1 MRKKM
6 RNVILILLLSVVVGI
21 CGCSSPIK
29 TEKKDSTRWS
39 NNHAWQWYNDQP
51 WLVGCN
57 FTPSTAINQLEM
69 WQEDT
74 FDLETID
81 RELGWLN
88 AIGMNFVRVYLHDM
102 LWTQDKEGLLERI
115 EKFLQVAER
124 HNVKVMFVLLD
135 SCWNPRPQLGTQP
148 EPMPH
153 VHNSGWVQSPHIDL
167 LKDPNRYDELKD
179 YIVGVVGKFKNDD
192 RVLLWDIYN
201 EPGNIN
207 GPAFRAN
214 ELENKQDLALQLMNK
229 LFQWAREVQPSQP
242 VSVCVWNWDK
252 KKGNDFRSLNK
263 FALEN
268 SDIVTFHIYSD
279 AEKAQSQTMEL
290 VKYGRPIICT
300 EYLARTKE
308 NTFETMLPFFKKN
321 KIGACNWG
329 FVAGK
334 TQTQYPWESWDK
346 KFTAEPAIWFHDIL
360 RPDGTPFDQNEID
373 LIKTLRRSK

>member
-1 MRKKM
+1 MK
-6 RNVILILLLSVVVGI
+6 NLILISLSAIVFGI
-21 CGCSSPIK
+21 CGCSSEMR
-29 TEKKDSTRWS
+29 TEKKESTRWS
-39 NNHAWQWYNDQP
+39 NKQAWQWYDSQP

-57 FTPSTAINQLEM
+57 FSPSTAINQLEM

-102 LWTQDKEGLLERI
+102 LWTQDKEGLLGRI
-115 EKFLQVAER
+115 EKFLQVAEKY
-124 HNVKVMFVLLD
+124 NVKVMFVLLD
-135 SCWNPRPQLGTQP
+135 SCWNPRPQLGRQP

-153 VHNSGWVQSPHIDL
+153 VHNSGWVQSPHIDM

-179 YIVGVVGKFKNDD
+179 YVVGILREYKNDD
-192 RVLLWDIYN
+192 RVLLWDLYN
-201 EPGNIN
+201 EPGNVN

-214 ELENKQDLALQLMNK
+214 ELANKQELALKLMQK
-229 LFQWAREVQPSQP
+229 LFSWAREVNPSQP
-242 VSVCVWNWDK
+242 VSICVWNWEQK
-252 KKGNDFRSLNK
+252 EGNDFRSLNK
-263 FALEN
+263 FALKH
-268 SDIVTFHIYSD
+268 SDIVTFHVYTA
-279 AEKAQSQTMEL
+279 AEKAQSKTVEL

-300 EYLARTKE
+300 EYMARTQG
-308 NTFETMLPFFKKN
+308 NTFETMLPFFKQN

-346 KFTAEPAIWFHDIL
+346 KYTAEPEIWFHDIL
-360 RPDGTPFDQNEID
+360 RPDGTPFDQNEIN
-373 LIKTLRRSK
+373 LIKTLSSTK